1 MTIRPRRLTAGS
13 ALATLILFLAVL
25 ALPAPASAQGQALPA
40 PAPAVGPAASTAF
53 PTPWLAPQMPAFGT
67 IAAGDTLPCPDCHP
81 PKHFWAGA
89 GELMLVQ
96 LLPWS
101 LNSLIRNKEWA
112 KIGPDSWEENLENPW
127 VWDNNAFLNNQFS
140 HPYHGNLYFNAAR
153 TNGYNFWQSAPWA
166 FGGSLMWELFFERW
180 APAPNDFLNTSLG
193 GINLGEMLFRMSSLT
208 LDNTATGSNRVWREI
223 GATLI
228 NPIRGFNRLVRGQ
241 MNDHVANPPDWRP
254 STIQAA
260 VDFGWRHISGSSSLT
275 GSGSVDQAVLNA
287 RLFYGSLV
295 DDVRKAPFSAF
306 RVGLQLSSNN
316 GGSKLA
322 VLTSRGT
329 LGGWNLRETD
339 RNHQVFGVLMNYDYL
354 SNPAFEYGGQ
364 SFSGGWLSRWT
375 RGDVGIHA
383 EVLAHA
389 IAIGATRSDYYI
401 VQEGR
406 NYDYGPGLGGS
417 AELGV
422 TWLGKAAAQLSY
434 VTIWTHTI
442 NGSLGDHY
450 QSGVAA
456 EVRGYIAHRYGLGVR
471 YLFYHERS
479 VYDLYPTVTGQSPQI
494 QVFATLAVPKWTIDE

>member
-1 MTIRPRRLTAGS
+1 MTIWPPRLSGRG
-13 ALATLILFLAVL
+13 ALATLILLVGALAM
-25 ALPAPASAQGQALPA
+25 PAPAAAQGQALSV
-40 PAPAVGPAASTAF
+40 PAPAVGPTASTAF

-96 LLPWS
+96 LIPWS

-127 VWDNNAFLNNQFS
+127 VWDNNQFLNNQFS

-180 APAPNDFLNTSLG
+180 APAPNDFVNTSLG
-193 GINLGEMLFRMSSLT
+193 GINLGEMLYRMSSLT

-228 NPIRGFNRLVRGQ
+228 DPIRGFNRLVRGQ
-241 MNDHVANPPDWRP
+241 MNDHTANPPDWRP
-254 STIQAA
+254 STIQAV
-260 VDFGWRHISGSSSLT
+260 VDVGWRHISGSSSLT
-275 GSGSVDQAVLNA
+275 GPGTVDQAVLNA
-287 RLFYGSLV
+287 QLFYGNLV
-295 DDVRKAPFSAF
+295 EDMRKAPFSAF
-306 RVGLQLSSNN
+306 RVTLQLASNN

-322 VLTSRGT
+322 VLHSTGT
-329 LGGWNLRETD
+329 LGGWNIRETD
-339 RNHQVFGVLMNYDYL
+339 RNHQVFGVAMNYDYL
-354 SNPAFEYGGQ
+354 NNPAFEYGGQ
-364 SFSGGWLSRWT
+364 SFSGGWFSQWT
-375 RGDVGIHA
+375 RGNVGIHA
-383 EVLAHA
+383 EVVGTA
-389 IAIGATRSDYYI
+389 IALGATRSDFYT

-406 NYDYGPGLGGS
+406 NYDYGPGLGGAAS
-417 AELGV
+417 VGV
-422 TWLGKAAAQLSY
+422 VSRGKAAVRIGYLTA
-434 VTIWTHTI
+434 WTHTI
-442 NGSLGDHY
+442 NGAAGDHY
-450 QSGVAA
+450 QNGFIA
-456 EVRGYIAHRYGLGVR
+456 EARGYIAHRYGLGVR
-471 YLFYHERS
+471 YLYYHERS